1 MSITQFKNT
10 ATLQLEESNPVAVPL
25 GTPVAVAST
34 TSVER
39 DDGVETGVWECTPGR
54 WRRQIV
60 AQEFCHFIQ
69 GRCTFTPDD
78 GETLHI
84 EAGDALMLPAN
95 SLGIWDI
102 QETVRKTYVL
112 IFDPLIACQ
121 LSNKKKT
128 NPTGIDS

>member
-10 ATLQLEESNPVAVPL
+10 ATAVLETSTPVAVPL
-25 GTPVAVAST
+25 GEPVSVASV

-39 DDGVETGVWECTPGR
+39 SDGVETGIWECTPGR
-54 WRRQIV
+54 WRRQIT

-69 GRCTFTPDD
+69 GRCTFTPDG
-78 GETLHI
+78 GEPLLI

-95 SLGIWDI
+95 STGIWDI

-112 IFDPLIACQ
+112 IL
-121 LSNKKKT
+121 
-128 NPTGIDS
+128 